1 MLRLLQ
7 TSLIL
12 TSVISCAWGSE
23 TTDPLKT
30 GNEPISQGEQKTT
43 EVWNTRA
50 FLENMLREEGVLKPG
65 QHLKIHEVWELADF
79 LKARI
84 KARKVLQ
91 AH

>member
-1 MLRLLQ
+1 MLKLLQ

-30 GNEPISQGEQKTT
+30 RNEPIARSGQNE
-43 EVWNTRA
+43 EVWNTQVY
-50 FLENMLREEGVLKPG
+50 LEKMLREKGALKEG

-84 KARKVLQ
+84 KARRVLQ
-91 AH
+91 TQ

>member
-12 TSVISCAWGSE
+12 ASVISCAWGSE
-23 TTDPLKT
+23 ATDPLKT
-30 GNEPISQGEQKTT
+30 GNEPISNGEQKTT
-43 EVWNTRA
+43 EVWNTQVY
-50 FLENMLREEGVLKPG
+50 LEKMLRERGALKPG
-65 QHLKIHEVWELADF
+65 QHLKTHEVWELADF